1 MIDYDGLKLRNDE
14 KNGSRISIS
23 LNNTTLNNLDDLC
36 KDYGLTRSA
45 MFSFILNDF
54 FMKKYQSNKN

>member
-1 MIDYDGLKLRNDE
+1 MVDYDGLKLKNDE